1 MYLVKKKYLL
11 IVLGITL
18 CIIIAFAFYSIG
30 KNNGIV
36 FGNNKQTSEQN
47 QKANEYNLLAKRI
60 FIDNPNDIRVN
71 FSGLRNQL
79 NNYFANNNL
88 AGGNLY
94 FEYLP
99 TGTSVRISGEE
110 HLVAAS
116 LMKVPVAMNAY
127 KAAELGK
134 VDLQKMVTIEPEWI
148 DANYGQLY
156 KKGAGYSLSIEDAI
170 EIMLKDSDNTALK
183 LVGAQLEGALPK
195 DESSL
200 NYLDI
205 DLTVNQ
211 DSSIS
216 LDSKNYSSLLKCL
229 YFSCYNNISD
239 SQKILEH
246 LTNSSFKSR
255 LVAGVADKNIKIAH
269 KIGTNSNNNQSDC
282 GIFYIPQ
289 RNYVVCAMIL
299 GNDSKE
305 TNAHFYNISK
315 IIYDFV
321 NQ

>member
-1 MYLVKKKYLL
+1 MYTVKKYLL

-18 CIIIAFAFYSIG
+18 CVVIAFGLYSIG
-30 KNNGIV
+30 KKNGV
-36 FGNNKQTSEQN
+36 SFGINKQTTELNNKSDQ
-47 QKANEYNLLAKRI
+47 YNLLAKRI
-60 FIDNPNDIRVN
+60 FIENPNDIRVN
-71 FSGLRNQL
+71 FSVLRNQL

-134 VDLQKMVTIEPEWI
+134 IDLQKVVTLQPEWL
-148 DANYGQLY
+148 DENYGQLY
-156 KKGAGYSLSIEDAI
+156 KKGAGYKISIQDAI
-170 EIMLKDSDNTALK
+170 NIMLKDSDNTALK
-183 LVGAQLEGALPK
+183 LIGAQIEGKLPK
-195 DESSL
+195 DESFL

-205 DLTVNQ
+205 DLTVND

-216 LDSKNYSSLLKCL
+216 LDSKSYSSLLKCL
-229 YFSCYNNISD
+229 YFSCYNNIND
-239 SQKILEH
+239 SQKILDQ

-255 LVAGVADKNIKIAH
+255 LVAGVTDKNIKVAH

-282 GIFYIPQ
+282 GIFYVPK
-289 RNYVVCAMIL
+289 RNYVVCAMIP

-305 TNAHFYNISK
+305 TNTHFANISK

-321 NQ
+321 NR

>member
-1 MYLVKKKYLL
+1 MYTVKKYLL

-18 CIIIAFAFYSIG
+18 CVVIAFGLYSIG
-30 KNNGIV
+30 KKNGV
-36 FGNNKQTSEQN
+36 SFGINKQTTELNNKSDQ
-47 QKANEYNLLAKRI
+47 YNLLAKRI
-60 FIDNPNDIRVN
+60 FIENPNDIRVN

-134 VDLQKMVTIEPEWI
+134 IDLQKVVTLQPEWL
-148 DANYGQLY
+148 DENYGQLY
-156 KKGAGYSLSIEDAI
+156 KKGAGYKISIQDAI
-170 EIMLKDSDNTALK
+170 NIMLKDSDNTALK
-183 LVGAQLEGALPK
+183 LIGAQIEGKLPK

-200 NYLDI
+200 NYLDV
-205 DLTVNQ
+205 DLTVND

-216 LDSKNYSSLLKCL
+216 LDSKSYSSLLKCL
-229 YFSCYNNISD
+229 YFSCYNNIND
-239 SQKILEH
+239 SQKILDQ

-255 LVAGVADKNIKIAH
+255 LVAGVTDKNIKVAH

-282 GIFYIPQ
+282 GIFYVPK
-289 RNYVVCAMIL
+289 RNYVVCAMIP

-305 TNAHFYNISK
+305 TNTHFANISK
-315 IIYDFV
+315 IIYDFI